1 MEIARP
7 SAKIEY
13 MTQIAPVDSPE
24 EIQKGLL
31 DLTLRVGQLEAEK
44 GLLEQENKSLRF
56 MLERV
61 IDHRQK
67 SHSELVL
74 LLTGLV
80 SRLQISDVGAVV
92 SKLVEH
98 NTNVN
103 QYLAALIKGTP
114 ETHLPEPAILKTLD
128 LARKDLAA
136 ALKPVVEELIELEAP
151 LEKQM
156 LQAVLGQP
164 EQFFAPRNVRANR
177 CFIKGQVPKE
187 RVLREFGEPALV
199 FFNDLTTDPKLNPNP
214 KPDEIAL
221 AFKSDFETL
230 FAQQPA
236 LLSEKR
242 EDLLKLFHRV
252 QRSKASTEQA
262 RCQKNAFTR
271 LSFLVELLRYYENQ
285 STEVPDVLFAQRL
298 PALIEQLVISGPQD
312 NLDEKLIAQAEGLI
326 AFVINPDHRLMII
339 NNVGK
344 SGAAAKT
351 LKYVMRVRFGQA
363 PDQDQI
369 IVDFVKHLISLHKT
383 PNPEQLAAILRL
395 LKPDIQIQVVKTIFT
410 SDRMRK
416 QDAETLGK
424 ALGDRLGLKDVEKQ
438 LKVPELSPEADR
450 QLAWSKIKDLIAQ
463 RAEPASV
470 AATIRDRLHAKYDAE
485 EIKQSWVTLIDADA
499 ISLIRIFCQLPYRAD
514 GQTDAIAR
522 AVMETYVTRL
532 IHEKYATAYGKVV
545 NSLRNMFKTK
555 PDSPT
560 LLNFLALV
568 KWVHPEA
575 ANKICAD
582 IGMPPAAP

>member
-1 MEIARP
+1 
-7 SAKIEY
+7 
-13 MTQIAPVDSPE
+13 MTQPAPVDSPE
-24 EIQKGLL
+24 EIQKGLV

-44 GLLEQENKSLRF
+44 NVLEQENKSLRF

-92 SKLVEH
+92 TKLVEH

-103 QYLAALIKGTP
+103 QYLSALIKGKG
-114 ETHLPEPAILKTLD
+114 ETHLPEPAILRTLE
-128 LARKDLAA
+128 LARKDIAA

-187 RVLREFGEPALV
+187 RVLREFGEPALA
-199 FFNDLTTDPKLNPNP
+199 FFNDLTTDPKRNPNP
-214 KPDEIAL
+214 KPDEIVL

-236 LLSEKR
+236 VLPGKR
-242 EDLLKLFHRV
+242 EDLLKLYHRV
-252 QRSKASTEQA
+252 QRSKASTAQA
-262 RCQKNAFTR
+262 RSQKNAFTR
-271 LSFLVELLRYYENQ
+271 LSFLIELLRYYENQ
-285 STEVPDVLFAQRL
+285 STEAPDVLFAQRL
-298 PALIEQLVISGPQD
+298 PALVEQLVLTGPKD
-312 NLDEKLIAQAEGLI
+312 NLEEKLIAQAESLI

-351 LKYVMRVRFGQA
+351 LKYVMRLRAGPT
-363 PDQDQI
+363 PDQDHL
-369 IVDFVKHLISLHKT
+369 IVEFVKHLISLQKP
-383 PNPEQLAAILRL
+383 PNPELLAAILHMV
-395 LKPDIQIQVVKTIFT
+395 KPEVQVEVVKTIMT

-416 QDAETLGK
+416 AEAEALGKTLGNS
-424 ALGDRLGLKDVEKQ
+424 LGLKDVEKH
-438 LKVPELSPEADR
+438 LKAPELSPEADR

-470 AATIRDRLHAKYDAE
+470 AAIIRDRLHAKYDAE
-485 EIKQSWVTLIDADA
+485 ELKQSWVTLIDADA

-522 AVMETYVTRL
+522 TVMETYVTRL
-532 IHEKYATAYGKVV
+532 IHEKYATAYSKVV

-582 IGMPPAAP
+582 IGMTAAP